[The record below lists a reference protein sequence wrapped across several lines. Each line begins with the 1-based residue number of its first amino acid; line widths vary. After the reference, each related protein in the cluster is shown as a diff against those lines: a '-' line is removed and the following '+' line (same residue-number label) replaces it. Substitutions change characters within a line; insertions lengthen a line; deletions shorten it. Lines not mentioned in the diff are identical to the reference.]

1 MWTAKSDVEELHQSS
16 LSSPGPVAPP
26 AANDLPI
33 HPAHVEVIQVSRYY
47 PPGVSKIIGR
57 GGESY
62 IGLIDESTVLK
73 YPCIPGNREG
83 IEIEA
88 ELLAI
93 LGNHPR
99 ILSLKGLNEHGL
111 LLQYAP
117 NGNVYDRVLSEPV
130 IPLDQKL
137 CWCKQAAEAV
147 KYIHEK
153 GVIHCDIN
161 LRNLLLDDN
170 LDILLADFQVFPE
183 LDSLDD
189 DEQIASRF
197 QSGQFPTDSHAYFKI
212 TDKCWR
218 QLYESAED
226 IILDISR
233 ERALTQIK
241 FSRDGDLLF
250 SCAKDKHICVWYYAN
265 GERLGTYSGHQG
277 ALWTVDV
284 SPNTVL
290 IASGAA
296 DNSVKLWNIKT
307 GECVKTWDF
316 PTAVKR
322 VEFSADG
329 SKLLAVTEKRMGYL
343 GTIVVLDVAYGDGEG
358 NGLQEQAEEPSLKIT
373 CEESKATVAGW
384 SYLGKYII
392 AGHEDGS
399 ISQYDAKTG
408 EQLENVQAHELDCKI
423 TDLQFSADRTYFIT
437 ACSDKSAKILSS
449 STLEILKTYP
459 ADTPL
464 NTAAITA
471 KKDFVVLG
479 GGQAAMDVTTT
490 SARQGKFEARFY
502 HKIFE
507 DEIGRVRGHFGPLNT
522 IAVHPA
528 GVGYASGGEDGYVRV
543 HHFDKSYNDF
553 MYEVEREQ
561 LRK

>member
-1 MWTAKSDVEELHQSS
+1 MR
-16 LSSPGPVAPP
+16 
-26 AANDLPI
+26 PI
-33 HPAHVEVIQVSRYY
+33 
-47 PPGVSKIIGR
+47 
-57 GGESY
+57 
-62 IGLIDESTVLK
+62 
-73 YPCIPGNREG
+73 
-83 IEIEA
+83 
-88 ELLAI
+88 
-93 LGNHPR
+93 
-99 ILSLKGLNEHGL
+99 
-111 LLQYAP
+111 LLQ
-117 NGNVYDRVLSEPV
+117 G
-130 IPLDQKL
+130 
-137 CWCKQAAEAV
+137 
-147 KYIHEK
+147 H
-153 GVIHCDIN
+153 
-161 LRNLLLDDN
+161 
-170 LDILLADFQVFPE
+170 
-183 LDSLDD
+183 
-189 DEQIASRF
+189 
-197 QSGQFPTDSHAYFKI
+197 
-212 TDKCWR
+212 
-218 QLYESAED
+218 
-226 IILDISR
+226 

-250 SCAKDKHICVWYYAN
+250 SVAKDKNICVWYYAN

-277 ALWTVDV
+277 ALWTIDP

-290 IASGAA
+290 LASGAA
-296 DNSVKLWNIKT
+296 DNTVKLWNIKT

-343 GTIVVLDVAYGDGEG
+343 GTIVVFDVAYGDGEG
-358 NGLQEQAEEPSLKIT
+358 NNLHEQADEPILKIT

-384 SYLGKYII
+384 SYLAKYII

-399 ISQYDAKTG
+399 ISQYDAKSG
-408 EQLENVQAHELDCKI
+408 DQLENVQAHELDCKI

-449 STLEILKTYP
+449 STLENPQDLHGRHTSQHGCHNGKEEFCR
-459 ADTPL
+459 ARRC
-464 NTAAITA
+464 
-471 KKDFVVLG
+471 
-479 GGQAAMDVTTT
+479 QAAMDVTTT

-528 GVGYASGGEDGYVRV
+528 GVGYASGGEDGYVRA
-543 HHFDKSYNDF
+543 HHFDKSYHDF